1 MSWEDLGK
9 IALDMIHKNETHH
22 QEIRNKLLNE
32 YIENERRPKMRKQ
45 LYKVDLRMSNG
56 AKLPIVVATCYI
68 ERLPEIIRNNK
79 KYYDRPEYHVEGWN
93 LVESC
98 PTIQLSEHQYEEEL
112 TYVDIQDEEE

>member
-1 MSWEDLGK
+1 M
-9 IALDMIHKNETHH
+9 NELEKAMAEVLMLKDAVGRIKVTKT
-22 QEIRNKLLNE
+22 EK
-32 YIENERRPKMRKQ
+32 KMRKQ

-56 AKLPIVVATCYI
+56 TKLPIVVATCYI